1 MPKYLVQKVGQVLSR
16 YPRLY
21 NAAKNMT
28 GRAPKIV
35 SFSEGFLFAADWAK
49 KIPNNFDVIVG
60 VPRNGLL
67 IANVLASAMGK
78 PLSTPNCF
86 VRNEVW
92 FSKDGVFPKKYH
104 SVLLVEDTIDLGRAL
119 DKAEEQLLEYDK
131 NLEIKKASL
140 FVSSRA
146 KEKVDYYYA
155 SLKGNSTF
163 FEWNLLTATGT
174 VFGKLAV
181 DMDGVLCVDC
191 PSAVDKDEE
200 AYVKWIENVEPFLIP
215 AFHIDAIVT
224 SRLEI
229 YRPQTEKWLKENGV
243 KYGQLIMLN
252 LPDKAQRTYS
262 KIIEHKVNSVCSVK
276 PNWFWESSLMEA
288 NEINKQAKI
297 PVLCTQKMKMV
308 S

>member
-1 MPKYLVQKVGQVLSR
+1 MPITQKVGQILGK

-21 NAAKNMT
+21 NTAKKLT
-28 GRAPKIV
+28 GRAPKVV

-49 KIPNNFDVIVG
+49 KLPNSFDAIIG

-78 PLSTPNCF
+78 PLSTPDSF

-92 FSKDGVFPKKYH
+92 YSKDGVLPKKYR
-104 SVLLVEDTIDLGRAL
+104 SVLLVEDAIDLGRAL
-119 DKAEEQLLEYDK
+119 DKAEEQLHTYDK
-131 NLEIKKASL
+131 DLVIKRASL

-146 KEKVDYYYA
+146 KDKVDYYYA

-163 FEWNLLTATGT
+163 FEWNLLTATGA

-191 PSAVDKDEE
+191 PSSVDKDEE
-200 AYVKWIENVEPFLIP
+200 AYAKWIEDVEPFLIP
-215 AFHIDAIVT
+215 AFYVDAVVT

-229 YRPQTEKWLKENGV
+229 YRPQTEKWLKDNGV
-243 KYGQLIMLN
+243 KYGKLVMLN
-252 LPDKAQRTYS
+252 LPDKTQRTYS
-262 KIIEHKVNSVCSVK
+262 KIIEHKVSSVCAIK
-276 PNWFWESSLMEA
+276 PNWFWESSL
-288 NEINKQAKI
+288 
-297 PVLCTQKMKMV
+297 LCI
-308 S
+308 